1 VSYLADWGF
10 LCALDRQRA
19 AEPAFAHLNVVR
31 KNAAMGQDGHA
42 CIASAETSRNSFS
55 VAPLAA

>member
-1 VSYLADWGF
+1 MSWASDAAMMKHPYLGSKETHSTD
-10 LCALDRQRA
+10 LLTH
-19 AEPAFAHLNVVR
+19 E
-31 KNAAMGQDGHA
+31 AMGQGGHT